1 MNILISGSSGL
12 IGSALKT
19 SLSASGHKVYGLL
32 RNAKG
37 DQAFYWNPDKNTI
50 HLDESISLDVV
61 IHLAGENI
69 ADGRWSQA
77 RKNKILHSRENGTL
91 ILSQAIAGLAHKPSL
106 FISGS
111 AIGFYGDTGT
121 SAADESS
128 PSGSGFLADVSRR
141 WEQASDAAKQAG
153 IRTVNIR
160 TGVVLSPEGGVLK
173 KMLLPFKLGLGGVIG
188 NGEQWMSWVSIHDI
202 TRMIEFI
209 INNPVANGPINLVS
223 NQPVSNKTFTKTLGE
238 VLRRPT
244 FFPMPAFIAKL
255 AFGEMAD
262 ALLLS
267 NSKVLPA
274 KLNQLGYD
282 TVDDELGLALTRLLS
297 D

>member
-12 IGSALKT
+12 IGRALKA
-19 SLSASGHKVYGLL
+19 SLSASGHKVYGLV

-37 DQAFYWNPDKNTI
+37 DEPFYWSPDKNTI
-50 HLDESISLDVV
+50 HLDESIPLDVV
-61 IHLAGENI
+61 INLAGENI
-69 ADGRWSQA
+69 ADGRWSQT

-91 ILSQAIAGLAHKPSL
+91 ILSKAIAGLANKPSL

-111 AIGFYGDTGT
+111 AVGFYGDTGT

-141 WEQASDAAKQAG
+141 WEQASNAAKQAG

-209 INNPVANGPINLVS
+209 INSPVANGPINLVS
-223 NQPVSNKTFTKTLGE
+223 NQPVSNKTFTKTLGK
-238 VLRRPT
+238 VLSRPT

-267 NSKVLPA
+267 SSKVLPA
-274 KLNQLGYD
+274 KLNQQGYD
-282 TVDDELGLALTRLLS
+282 YVDDELGLALTRLLS